1 MRIKSNLLV
10 KIIVPLVLLF
20 GVLIAIK
27 SLRTTPSPEVTQ
39 KTTIADLTA
48 QDLAGLGVSGDTPD
62 DTLRTLVGALNQVR
76 RQQQQLETRNQQL
89 LKENQRLNTKDQD
102 ISTQI
107 NLAMEAVKSEVAQR
121 EATLQAEQQ
130 TLMSQI
136 QSLTERLLHQG
147 KAEEPQSDIPL
158 GLGLDGIG
166 MPGNTPKAGESGLL
180 WVSPSDEK
188 TRSPQELASG
198 KTGPLFPLT
207 FLEDNLLTRQKAAY
221 EAQVKGYTTEKGA
234 KENALPV
241 YTLPENATLVGAKAM
256 TALLGRIPLNGT
268 VTDPYPF
275 KVLIGKDNLTSNG
288 IELPEVEGAIVS
300 GTASGDWTLSCV
312 RGQINSFTFVF
323 TDGRIRTL
331 PESSGDTAQ
340 SKGGIGWLSD
350 DNGIPCISGT
360 RKSNASTYLPTLFT
374 LSAAGAAGD
383 ALNQSQQTSQTNA
396 SGGVTS
402 SLTGDAGQAML
413 GKAVAGGMNETA
425 DWVKQRYGQTFD
437 AIYVPPGIK
446 LSLHLTRALHIDY
459 EEAGRLVRHEFTL
472 PGSEMTTQGLD

>member
-1 MRIKSNLLV
+1 MRIKSSLLV
-10 KIIVPLVLLF
+10 KIIVPVVLLT
-20 GVLIAIK
+20 GALIAIK
-27 SLRTTPSPEVTQ
+27 SLRTPAPEVIQ
-39 KTTIADLTA
+39 KNTVADLTA
-48 QDLAGLGVSGDTPD
+48 EDLAALGVSGDTHD

-76 RQQQQLETRNQQL
+76 REQQRLEARNQQL
-89 LKENQRLNTKDQD
+89 LKDNQRLGGQERD
-102 ISTQI
+102 ISTLI
-107 NLAMEAVKSEVAQR
+107 NQSMATFKSEALQR
-121 EATLQAEQQ
+121 EATLEAEQQ

-147 KAEEPQSDIPL
+147 KAAEPESDIPL
-158 GLGLDGIG
+158 GLGLDGMG
-166 MPGNTPKAGESGLL
+166 KPGQTPKAGESGLL

-188 TRSPQELASG
+188 ARSPQEMAGG

-207 FLEDNLLTRQKAAY
+207 FLEDNPLTRQKAAY
-221 EAQVKGYTTEKGA
+221 DMQVKGHTTEKG
-234 KENALPV
+234 KEQDNARPV
-241 YTLPENATLVGAKAM
+241 FTLPENSTLVGARAM

-275 KVLIGKDNLTSNG
+275 KVLIGKDNLTANG

-312 RGQINSFTFVF
+312 RGQITSFTFVF

-331 PESSGDTAQ
+331 PGADNQRSE

-360 RKSNASTYLPTLFT
+360 RKSNASTYLPTLFA

-413 GKAVAGGMNETA
+413 GKAIAGGMNETA

-437 AIYVPPGIK
+437 AIYVPPGINI
-446 LSLHLTRALHIDY
+446 SLHLTRTLHIDY
-459 EEAGRLVRHEFTL
+459 EDEGRLVRHEFTL
-472 PGSEMTTQGLD
+472 PGESRQTTGLD